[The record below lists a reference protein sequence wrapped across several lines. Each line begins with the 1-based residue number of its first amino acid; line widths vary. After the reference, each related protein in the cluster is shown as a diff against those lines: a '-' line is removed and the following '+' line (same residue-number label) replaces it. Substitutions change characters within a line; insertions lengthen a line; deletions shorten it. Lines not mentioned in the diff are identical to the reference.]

1 MASNSECP
9 PVTLEAWASSP
20 VWYVGMKTESDRT
33 ENPEPE
39 DQDPQPA
46 RISEIASGLSEDS
59 ALALLNSPDVSGE
72 ALALLAKNAISST
85 SRKVAVG
92 LAAHQ
97 RTPRHVS
104 IPLLRRI
111 FTFDLMQMALAPAV
125 APDIKRAAEEQI
137 LTRLESLPTG
147 QKITLARRASGRV
160 AAGLLRDS
168 DRRVI
173 SAALDN
179 AKLTEPLVVQA
190 LMKPNAP
197 ETLFVFVSEHSK
209 WSQRREVQIALLRSE
224 KTPLERVFDF
234 GRNFSPEFLREIV
247 PEPRIA
253 LLPAPERE

>member
-1 MASNSECP
+1 
-9 PVTLEAWASSP
+9 
-20 VWYVGMKTESDRT
+20 MKTESDRT
-33 ENPEPE
+33 ETPEPE
-39 DQDPQPA
+39 EQNTQSAP
-46 RISEIASGLSEDS
+46 ISETAPLSGISEDA
-59 ALALLNSPDVSGE
+59 ALALLKSSDVTAE
-72 ALALLAKNAISST
+72 ALAQLAKNSISST
-85 SRKVAVG
+85 SRKVMYE
-92 LAAHQ
+92 LATHP

-104 IPLLRRI
+104 IPLLRRM

-160 AAGLLRDS
+160 AAGLLQHS

-197 ETLFVFVSEHSK
+197 ETLFVLVSEHSK

-224 KTPLERVFDF
+224 NTPLERAIDF
-234 GRNFSPEFLREIV
+234 ARNFSPDFLREIV
-247 PEPRIA
+247 PDARMA
-253 LLPAPERE
+253 LLPTSESG